1 MSSDR
6 AKLPPLTPGM
16 VKALL
21 NDGYSQSEIGRLS
34 ERTRQR
40 ISAIVR
46 EHNIRDESP
55 REKAAKEFP
64 FNVLSIHQSASVYKR
79 LRDHGEYYFTKG
91 VGMREDKLSRLRGFY
106 RRLNSLV
113 VEYDPNILPIPGV
126 STNGGWAY
134 RSRETSDSNLLIR
147 INDYTKL
154 TEEGFNI
161 WRLPDQEP

>member
-1 MSSDR
+1 
-6 AKLPPLTPGM
+6 
-16 VKALL
+16 
-21 NDGYSQSEIGRLS
+21 
-34 ERTRQR
+34 
-40 ISAIVR
+40 
-46 EHNIRDESP
+46 
-55 REKAAKEFP
+55 
-64 FNVLSIHQSASVYKR
+64 
-79 LRDHGEYYFTKG
+79 
-91 VGMREDKLSRLRGFY
+91 MREDKLSRLRGFY